1 MIMSPNREQIKSK
14 PNDEDLIA
22 RINALEPSERKQK
35 HNKITRL
42 MPTIKDALERD
53 VWLSDIAKLL
63 RQQGLEVSLTTLRS
77 KLKDHDV
84 QCDLK
89 YFSQHH
95 WSPWSA
101 VQHLPPPPIPARTE
115 PDKPESPDNDD
126 NLTDAS
132 S

>member
-77 KLKDHDV
+77 KLSTIGLRGV
-84 QCDLK
+84 RFNIFRRRQFPLAL
-89 YFSQHH
+89 SQI
-95 WSPWSA
+95 SRSRR
-101 VQHLPPPPIPARTE
+101 IT
-115 PDKPESPDNDD
+115 
-126 NLTDAS
+126 TTT
-132 S
+132 